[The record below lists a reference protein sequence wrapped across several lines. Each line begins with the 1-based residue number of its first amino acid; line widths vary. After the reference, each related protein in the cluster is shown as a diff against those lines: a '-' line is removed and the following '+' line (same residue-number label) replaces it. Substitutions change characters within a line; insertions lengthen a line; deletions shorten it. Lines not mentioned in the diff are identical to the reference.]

1 MISKELL
8 NNIDKIRQNLKDFHW
23 ISDDTIPEMILAKAV
38 KLSEEVWELNSEVL
52 KSIYKW
58 RKIFVQEDLELEF
71 ADVIISTL
79 LLANS
84 LNVDI
89 NSSLDKK
96 LNIINERWWI

>member
-8 NNIDKIRQNLKDFHW
+8 DNIDIIRQNLKKFHNL
-23 ISDDTIPEMILAKAV
+23 DDTSNEMILAKAV

-52 KSIYKW
+52 KSLYKG

-71 ADVIISTL
+71 ADVILTTL
-79 LLANS
+79 LLAKS

-89 NSSLDKK
+89 NSSLVRK
-96 LNIINERWWI
+96 LNIIKERWWV

>member
-8 NNIDKIRQNLKDFHW
+8 NNIDKIRQNLKYFHW
-23 ISDDTIPEMILAKAV
+23 ITDDTIPEMILAKAV
-38 KLSEEVWELNSEVL
+38 KLSEEVWELNSEIL
-52 KSIYKW
+52 KSLYKW
-58 RKIFVQEDLELEF
+58 RKIFLQEDLELEF

>member
-8 NNIDKIRQNLKDFHW
+8 DNIDIIRQNLKKFHNL
-23 ISDDTIPEMILAKAV
+23 DDTSNEMILAKAV

-52 KSIYKW
+52 KSLYKG

-71 ADVIISTL
+71 ADVIITTL
-79 LLANS
+79 LLAKS

-89 NSSLDKK
+89 NSSLVRK
-96 LNIINERWWI
+96 LNIIKERWWV